1 MANADFPVN
10 PQNGIPVDVVE
21 GLNDLNLEETKKLAK
36 SIEKGIKFAFAKE
49 FLVKPLPKK
58 KIKKTFVVPV
68 KSDKQTGK
76 DSNGVD
82 AVDYDTAEEIKE
94 VDSTFREGVVL
105 KVPTRYVSQK
115 ADERFNDN
123 IPDVE
128 VGDVIVYS
136 YGKYFDLF
144 KDTQL
149 VSMYDVTAVEK

>member
-105 KVPTRYVSQK
+105 KVPTIYVSQK

>member
-1 MANADFPVN
+1 MSGDAMPVN
-10 PQNGIPVDVVE
+10 PKNGIPVEVVE
-21 GLNDLNLEETKKLAK
+21 GLTDLNLEDTKKLAK
-36 SIEKGIKFAFAKE
+36 SIEKGIKYEFAKE
-49 FLVKPLPKK
+49 FLVKPLPRKK
-58 KIKKTFVVPV
+58 VKKSFVVPV
-68 KSDKQTGK
+68 KSDKQAGK
-76 DSNGVD
+76 DNNGVD

-94 VDSTFREGVVL
+94 VDSTFSEGVVL
-105 KVPTRYVSQK
+105 KVPITYVSQK

>member
-21 GLNDLNLEETKKLAK
+21 GLNDLNLEDTKKLAK

-82 AVDYDTAEEIKE
+82 AVDYDTTEEIKE

-105 KVPTRYVSQK
+105 KVPTIYVSQK

>member
-1 MANADFPVN
+1 MGNADMPVN
-10 PQNGIPVDVVE
+10 PKTGIPVEIVE
-21 GLNDLNLEETKKLAK
+21 GLTNLNLEDTKKLAK
-36 SIEKGIKFAFAKE
+36 SIEKGIRYEFSKE
-49 FLVKPLPKK
+49 FLVKPLPRKK
-58 KIKKTFVVPV
+58 VKKSFVVPV

-76 DSNGVD
+76 DNNGVD

-94 VDSTFREGVVL
+94 VNSTFSEGVVL
-105 KVPTRYVSQK
+105 KVPITYVSQK

-144 KDTQL
+144 KDT
-149 VSMYDVTAVEK
+149 

>member
-21 GLNDLNLEETKKLAK
+21 GLNDLNLEDTKKLAK

-76 DSNGVD
+76 DNNGVD

-94 VDSTFREGVVL
+94 VDSTFCEGVVL
-105 KVPTRYVSQK
+105 KVPTIYVSQK